1 MKSNFLN
8 ALSECVRIDAGI
20 PAVQMAIATFLV
32 VSALAFWSRTQ
43 ISLPGRRWFTY
54 SSLAMLW
61 WLAAVGIELSVSTL
75 PCTLSWAQVA
85 WVGIIFLPTFWC
97 FFLYEYAFSKK
108 VPPGLVWI
116 GAAFLPS
123 AFLALVMTNT
133 FHGQLY
139 GAGTRLIDDGIKS
152 YTFFDHGRLF
162 FVLISYLYLIIVGTC
177 VVAGGALLKASP
189 AVRSFFVKL
198 FLTTIIPVTAN
209 ILYVFYGFTLF
220 GTDPTPFSFAASL
233 TLVVWL
239 IVNGMWVDVR
249 AISRDLLFYTSP
261 DLVFVIKVDGNLLE
275 TNLAAKA
282 FLRSQQSDGRS
293 LSTLKS
299 LGPVFASLTETAELP
314 DILEVQ
320 NGDQHYVARAY
331 PISWGEGQTLLGWT
345 VAFVDVTVQKRDAAR
360 ALAAERVQAQ
370 FLATVSHELR
380 TPLTVVKGALGL
392 LKINPSK
399 LTAEKTD
406 HLVSLALKNSTILAA
421 LVNDLL
427 DMQKLESSE
436 FSLNLEIYD
445 VCDIISGAVASMETF
460 NHKGNVKLRFD
471 ERPGEVMIWADNI
484 RMHQVVVNVISNA
497 IKFSRQNSV
506 VEVCMNTVGDT
517 VQITVKDTGRGIPAG
532 SEEKVFGRFL
542 QVDGSDEKDVYGS
555 GLGMHIS
562 RQILSQ
568 HGGTIGYVS
577 EFGVGTLF
585 TITLPI
591 NAILSDTTLTLA

>member
-8 ALSECVRIDAGI
+8 ALSECVQIDVGI
-20 PAVQMAIATFLV
+20 PAVQVAIATFLV

-43 ISLPGRRWFTY
+43 ISLPGNRWFTY
-54 SSLAMLW
+54 STLAMLW
-61 WLAAVGIELSVSTL
+61 WLAAVGIELSVSAL
-75 PCTLSWAQVA
+75 PCKVTLSQIA
-85 WVGIIFLPTFWC
+85 WLGIILLPTFWC

-108 VPPGLVWI
+108 VPLGLVWI

-123 AFLALVMTNT
+123 VFLALVMTNT

-152 YTFFDHGRLF
+152 YTFFDHGPLF
-162 FVLISYLYLIIVGTC
+162 FILISYIYLIIVGTC
-177 VVAGGALLKASP
+177 AVAGGALLRASP

-198 FLTTIIPVTAN
+198 FMTTIIPVTAN
-209 ILYVFYGFTLF
+209 ILYVFYGVTLF
-220 GTDPTPFSFAASL
+220 RTDPTPFSFAASL

-239 IVNGMWVDVR
+239 IVSDRWVDVR

-261 DLVFVIKVDGNLLE
+261 DLVFVIDVDGTLLE

-282 FLRSQQSDGRS
+282 FLRSQQSDGGS
-293 LSTLKS
+293 LSALKS
-299 LGPVFASLTETAELP
+299 IGPVFASLTETAELP

-320 NGDQHYVARAY
+320 NGDHYYVARAY

-345 VAFVDVTVQKRDAAR
+345 VAFVDVTMQKRDAAR
-360 ALAAERVQAQ
+360 AMTAERVQAQ

-380 TPLTVVKGALGL
+380 TPLTVINGALGL
-392 LKINPSK
+392 LNIHPSK
-399 LTAEKTD
+399 LTAEKST
-406 HLVSLALKNSTILAA
+406 HLISLALKNSAILAK

-436 FSLNLEIYD
+436 FTLNLEICD
-445 VCDIISGAVASMETF
+445 VSDIISGAVASMETF
-460 NHKGNVKLRFD
+460 KYKGNVKLRFD
-471 ERPGEVMIWADNI
+471 RKPSGVMILADEI

-497 IKFSRQNSV
+497 IKFSKENSV
-506 VEVCMNTVGDT
+506 VEVCMNAEGDT

-542 QVDGSDEKDVYGS
+542 QVDGSDDKDVYGS

-568 HGGTIGYVS
+568 HGGTIGYAS
-577 EFGVGTLF
+577 ELGVGTLF

-591 NAILSDTTLTLA
+591 KSDAASGA